1 MEPKIVLITGCSSG
15 IGLSTAVLLARDPD
29 KKYTVFATMRNLEK
43 RGNLEKAAAS
53 ALNDTL
59 FIREIDV
66 TKDDTIVKV
75 VGELKE
81 KYGRIDVLSEYN
93 YYIKR
98 H

>member
-1 MEPKIVLITGCSSG
+1 MVLITGCSSG
-15 IGLSTAVLLARDPD
+15 IGLSTAVLLARDQD

-66 TKDDTIVKV
+66 TKEDTIVKV

-81 KYGRIDVLSEYN
+81 KYGRIDVLSEY
-93 YYIKR
+93 YYMNDI
-98 H
+98 